1 MAGASHGSH
10 NQVTVFGGSGFLGR
24 QIVKRL
30 AAEGARVRV
39 AVRHPERASLL
50 ERRGR
55 AGQITA
61 VYADVWEEA
70 SVGAAVD
77 GSEAVINMVGHYLE
91 RSKAT
96 FEATRGHGAMHVA
109 QAAATAGVQRL
120 VHISGLGT
128 DPKSDSPYARARGIG
143 EQLVT
148 EAFPAATI
156 LRPGVIFGLEGGFL
170 NRLAALARV
179 LPVMPLFGAGE
190 TKLQPVFVGDVAE
203 AIAEALATPTTRG
216 RLYELGG
223 PRVYTYKELMQPLL
237 ARSER
242 KRLLMPVPY
251 FAWEVLAA
259 LMAPLPSRSISRNQV
274 ELMQHDN
281 VVRADAWTLAD
292 LGIAPT
298 PVEAMWPMYPV
309 QHCSGS

>member
-1 MAGASHGSH
+1 MASSR
-10 NQVTVFGGSGFLGR
+10 VTVFGGSGFLGR

-30 AAEGARVRV
+30 AAADARVRV
-39 AVRHPERASLL
+39 AVRHPERASFLG
-50 ERRGR
+50 RGGT

-70 SVGAAVD
+70 SVGAAME

-148 EAFPAATI
+148 KAFPAATI
-156 LRPGVIFGLEGGFL
+156 LRPGVIFGPEGGFL
-170 NRLAALARV
+170 NRLAVLARV

-203 AIAEALATPTTRG
+203 AVAEALATPATRG

-223 PRVYTYKELMQPLL
+223 PGSTPQGAHATG
-237 ARSER
+237 AR
-242 KRLLMPVPY
+242 
-251 FAWEVLAA
+251 
-259 LMAPLPSRSISRNQV
+259 
-274 ELMQHDN
+274 
-281 VVRADAWTLAD
+281 T
-292 LGIAPT
+292 G
-298 PVEAMWPMYPV
+298 
-309 QHCSGS
+309 

>member
-1 MAGASHGSH
+1 M
-10 NQVTVFGGSGFLGR
+10 GR

-30 AAEGARVRV
+30 AADGARVRV
-39 AVRHPERASLL
+39 AVRHPDRASFL
-50 ERRGR
+50 ERDGR

-70 SVGAAVD
+70 SVGAAME
-77 GSEAVINMVGHYLE
+77 GSEAVINLVGHYLE

-109 QAAATAGVQRL
+109 QAAATAGVERL

-156 LRPGVIFGLEGGFL
+156 LRPGVIFGREGGFL

-203 AIAEALATPTTRG
+203 AVAGALATPATRG

-223 PRVYTYKELMQPLL
+223 PRVYTYKELVQLVL

-251 FAWEVLAA
+251 FAWEALAA
-259 LMAPLPSRSISRNQV
+259 SMAPLPSRPISRNQI
-274 ELMQHDN
+274 ELMQQDN
-281 VVRADAWTLAD
+281 VVRADALTLAD
-292 LGIAPT
+292 PGITPI
-298 PVEAMWPMYPV
+298 PVEAMRPTQLGQQGGKQPPEAR
-309 QHCSGS
+309 

>member
-1 MAGASHGSH
+1 MSYSR
-10 NQVTVFGGSGFLGR
+10 VTVFGGSGFLGR

-30 AAEGARVRV
+30 AADGARVRV
-39 AVRHPERASLL
+39 AVRHPERASFL
-50 ERRGR
+50 ERGGR

-61 VYADVWEEA
+61 VYADVWEKA
-70 SVGAAVD
+70 SVGAAME
-77 GSEAVINMVGHYLE
+77 GSEAAINLVGHYRE

-109 QAAATAGVQRL
+109 QAAATAGVERL

-143 EQLVT
+143 ERLVT

-156 LRPGVIFGLEGGFL
+156 LRPGVIFGSEGGFL

-179 LPVMPLFGAGE
+179 LPVMPLFGLGE

-203 AIAEALATPTTRG
+203 AVAGALATPATRG

-223 PRVYTYKELMQPLL
+223 PRVYTYKELVQLVL

-251 FAWEVLAA
+251 FAWEALAA
-259 LMAPLPSRSISRNQV
+259 SVAPLPRRPISRNQI
-274 ELMQHDN
+274 ELMQQDN
-281 VVRADAWTLAD
+281 VVRADALTLAD

-298 PVEAMWPMYPV
+298 PVEAI
-309 QHCSGS
+309 

>member
-1 MAGASHGSH
+1 MSHSR
-10 NQVTVFGGSGFLGR
+10 VTVFGGSGFLGR

-30 AAEGARVRV
+30 ADDGADVRV
-39 AVRHPERASLL
+39 AVRHPERASFLT
-50 ERRGR
+50 EFYT
-55 AGQITA
+55 AGTIAT
-61 VYADVWEEA
+61 VYADVWDEA
-70 SVGAAVD
+70 SVGAAME
-77 GSEAVINMVGHYLE
+77 GSEAVINLVGHYLE

-156 LRPGVIFGLEGGFL
+156 LRPGVIFGPEGGFL

-179 LPVMPLFGAGE
+179 MPIMPLFGAGE

-203 AIAEALATPTTRG
+203 AVAGALATPATRG

-223 PRVYTYKELMQPLL
+223 PRVYTYKELVQLVL

-251 FAWEVLAA
+251 FAWEALAA
-259 LMAPLPSRSISRNQV
+259 SMAPLPSRPISRNQL
-274 ELMQHDN
+274 ELMQQDN
-281 VVRADAWTLAD
+281 VVRADALTLAD

-298 PVEAMWPMYPV
+298 PVEAMWATYPG
-309 QHCSGS
+309 QHSSGSAS

>member
-1 MAGASHGSH
+1 MAYSHI
-10 NQVTVFGGSGFLGR
+10 TVFGGSGFLGR

-30 AAEGARVRV
+30 AADGARVRV
-39 AVRHPERASLL
+39 AVRHPERASFL
-50 ERRGR
+50 ERGGR

-91 RSKAT
+91 RGKAT
-96 FEATRGHGAMHVA
+96 FETTRGHGAMHVA
-109 QAAATAGVQRL
+109 HAAATAGVQRL

-128 DPKSDSPYARARGIG
+128 DPKSGSPYARARGIG

-156 LRPGVIFGLEGGFL
+156 LRPGVIFGPEGGFL

-179 LPVMPLFGAGE
+179 LPVLPLFGTGE

-203 AIAEALATPTTRG
+203 AVARALATPATMG

-223 PRVYTYKELMQPLL
+223 PLVYAYKELVQLVL
-237 ARSER
+237 ARIER
-242 KRLLMPVPY
+242 QRLLMPVPY
-251 FAWEVLAA
+251 FVWKVLAA

-274 ELMQHDN
+274 ELMQQDN

-298 PVEAMWPMYPV
+298 SVEAMWPSDPG
-309 QHCSGS
+309 QHCSGSAPCP

>member
-1 MAGASHGSH
+1 MAASR
-10 NQVTVFGGSGFLGR
+10 VTVFGGSGFLGR

-30 AAEGARVRV
+30 AADGARVRV

-50 ERRGR
+50 ERGDR

-70 SVGAAVD
+70 SVGAAME

-156 LRPGVIFGLEGGFL
+156 LRPGVIFGPEGGFL

-179 LPVMPLFGAGE
+179 LPVLPLFGAGE
-190 TKLQPVFVGDVAE
+190 TKLQPVFVGDIAE
-203 AIAEALATPTTRG
+203 AVAEALATPAAMG

-223 PRVYTYKELMQPLL
+223 PRVYTYKELMQLVL
-237 ARSER
+237 AQSER

-251 FAWEVLAA
+251 LAWKA
-259 LMAPLPSRSISRNQV
+259 LMAPLPSRPISRNQV
-274 ELMQHDN
+274 DLMQQDN
-281 VVRADAWTLAD
+281 VVRADALA
-292 LGIAPT
+292 L
-298 PVEAMWPMYPV
+298 
-309 QHCSGS
+309 

>member
-1 MAGASHGSH
+1 MSHH
-10 NQVTVFGGSGFLGR
+10 RVIVFGGSGFLGR
-24 QIVKRL
+24 QIVRRL
-30 AAEGARVRV
+30 ADHGVDVRV
-39 AVRHPERASLL
+39 AVRHPERAALL
-50 ERRGR
+50 VKAST

-77 GSEAVINMVGHYLE
+77 GSEAVINMVGHYVE
-91 RSKAT
+91 RGKAT
-96 FEATRGHGAMHVA
+96 FETTRGQGALHVA
-109 QAAATAGVQRL
+109 RASARAGVQRL

-128 DPKSDSPYARARGIG
+128 DAQSDSPYARARGIG

-156 LRPGVIFGLEGGFL
+156 LRPGVIFGPEGGFL

-223 PRVYTYKELMQPLL
+223 PRVYTYKELMQLVL

-251 FAWEVLAA
+251 FAWEALAA
-259 LMAPLPSRSISRNQV
+259 LMAPLPGRPISRNQV
-274 ELMQHDN
+274 ELMRQDN
-281 VVRADAWTLAD
+281 VVRADALTLAD
-292 LGIAPT
+292 LGIAPI
-298 PVEAMWPMYPV
+298 PVEAMWPTYPG
-309 QHCSGS
+309 QHGSGSAP

>member
-1 MAGASHGSH
+1 MAYSHI
-10 NQVTVFGGSGFLGR
+10 TVFGGSGFLGR

-39 AVRHPERASLL
+39 AVRHPERASFL
-50 ERRGR
+50 EPGGR

-77 GSEAVINMVGHYLE
+77 GAEAVVNMVGHYVE
-91 RSKAT
+91 RGKAA
-96 FEATRGHGAMHVA
+96 FETTRGHGAMHVA

-156 LRPGVIFGLEGGFL
+156 LRPGIIFGPEGGFL

-203 AIAEALATPTTRG
+203 AVARALATPATTG

-223 PRVYTYKELMQPLL
+223 PRVYTYKELVQLVL
-237 ARSER
+237 ARVER
-242 KRLLMPVPY
+242 KRLLVPIPY
-251 FAWEVLAA
+251 FAWKVLAA
-259 LMAPLPSRSISRNQV
+259 LMTPLPSRSISRNQV
-274 ELMQHDN
+274 ELMEQDN

-298 PVEAMWPMYPV
+298 PVEAMWPTYPGP
-309 QHCSGS
+309 HCSGSAT